1 MLSKSLIQFSFD
13 GHVCGPSLLSD
24 LKPNY
29 SGGNEDNGNL
39 LQKAPCT
46 HCYTQC
52 PNPAAGHHRPTPP
65 LETPGHPQASPGQSP
80 VGSLLLS
87 PATLCTRFC
96 CALQETIS
104 QSCVSSSSSMVGL
117 MVTSSKRAYAIP
129 KSASPSHTHVCF
141 TQSPCPCDSPLLT
154 YTSTGDTQTQ
164 FCLSLGLW
172 ILVCTRF
179 V

>member
-1 MLSKSLIQFSFD
+1 
-13 GHVCGPSLLSD
+13 
-24 LKPNY
+24 
-29 SGGNEDNGNL
+29 
-39 LQKAPCT
+39 
-46 HCYTQC
+46 
-52 PNPAAGHHRPTPP
+52 
-65 LETPGHPQASPGQSP
+65 
-80 VGSLLLS
+80 
-87 PATLCTRFC
+87 
-96 CALQETIS
+96 
-104 QSCVSSSSSMVGL
+104 MVGL

-179 V
+179 VWALWASLAAMGFDSNHEFAPPTILLGLLLCPWTWHISSKLLQRLAATTPAWRTLRRSGVAIIVNKIVWNAVLGCNLKNDRMISIHFQGTPFNIMVIKVYALASNTEEAEQF